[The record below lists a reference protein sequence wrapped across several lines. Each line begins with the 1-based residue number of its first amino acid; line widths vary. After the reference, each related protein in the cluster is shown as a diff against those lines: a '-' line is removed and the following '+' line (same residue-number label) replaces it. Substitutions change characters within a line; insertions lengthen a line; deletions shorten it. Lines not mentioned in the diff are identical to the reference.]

1 MSPPLENIYWMYKT
15 KRWQSRYD
23 EIKRT
28 MYHKVEFAQD
38 APLDLDKNSFIDST
52 FCHLLI
58 IDDLVSTKRPKDNGY
73 IYRGG
78 GESPHESLCQGTKPE
93 SLFQQRS
100 HIDEKLSLSDF
111 II

>member
-73 IYRGG
+73 IYRWGG
-78 GESPHESLCQGTKPE
+78 
-93 SLFQQRS
+93 S
-100 HIDEKLSLSDF
+100 HHMNLSVKALNQNLYFSKDPT
-111 II
+111 

>member
-1 MSPPLENIYWMYKT
+1 MSPPLENMYWMYKT

-78 GESPHESLCQGTKPE
+78 G
-93 SLFQQRS
+93 S
-100 HIDEKLSLSDF
+100 HHMNLSVKALNQNLYFSKDPT
-111 II
+111 